1 MPMAGKNELNFSISK
16 SGLFNLVSFA
26 LIIATLCILL
36 TTVSSNSWMTASD
49 DGDDLLW
56 GLSEFEEAERW
67 TSSMVDYDSDECPD
81 ELSCDDAGVAGITGL
96 IFMWIAIAAVFGS
109 LVTLCLN
116 NLGLYKSNY
125 AFVLS
130 FTAGGLAIV
139 GAIIWLV
146 MFPEIEAA
154 KEEDGLGAGSAFYL
168 TIIAGL
174 LSVGSG
180 FALLKSPETEEPVWM
195 PVRRIFS
202 ELKGSNQGN
211 LDFIA
216 LGLVL
221 GAVLVLFVSMFTTS
235 WMTASEDDTSFGF
248 GLYGVEISFE
258 EITFTGDYSDPGA
271 EEEVGDASSAG
282 TTGAI
287 FLWVAIIAAIASLA
301 FMCLNNIGVYTS
313 KYGMI
318 AAFAS
323 GGLAILGAIIWL
335 IMFSGPSFFED
346 LDLSPGL
353 SFYLAIIG
361 GLACVGSGVCDLMS
375 GRNENLD

>member
-1 MPMAGKNELNFSISK
+1 
-16 SGLFNLVSFA
+16 
-26 LIIATLCILL
+26 
-36 TTVSSNSWMTASD
+36 
-49 DGDDLLW
+49 
-56 GLSEFEEAERW
+56 
-67 TSSMVDYDSDECPD
+67 
-81 ELSCDDAGVAGITGL
+81 
-96 IFMWIAIAAVFGS
+96 MWIAIAAVFGS

-248 GLYGVEISFE
+248 GLYGVEISDEDF
-258 EITFTGDYSDPGA
+258 TFTGDYSDPGA

-335 IMFSGPSFFED
+335 IMFSAPSFFED

-375 GRNENLD
+375 GRNQNLD

>member
-1 MPMAGKNELNFSISK
+1 MTEKYELNFSISRP
-16 SGLFNLVSFA
+16 GLLNLVSFG
-26 LIIATLCILL
+26 LTIATLLILL

-49 DGDDLLW
+49 NGEDLLW
-56 GLSEFEEAERW
+56 GLSEFEESEKY
-67 TSSMVDYDSDECPD
+67 TSSMMGYSSDECPD
-81 ELSCDDAGVAGITGL
+81 ELSCDEARGAGITGL
-96 IFMWIAIAAVFGS
+96 IFMWISIAAVVGS
-109 LVTLCLN
+109 LVMLCLN
-116 NLGLYKSNY
+116 NLGLFKSKY
-125 AFVLS
+125 AISLS
-130 FTAGGLAIV
+130 FVSGGLAIL

-154 KEEDGLGAGSAFYL
+154 NEEDGLGPGSAFYL

-180 FALLKSPETEEPVWM
+180 FSLLKSPETEEPIWL

-202 ELKGSNQGN
+202 ELKSPDQGN

-216 LGLVL
+216 LGLL
-221 GAVLVLFVSMFTTS
+221 FGAILILFVSMFTTS
-235 WMTASEDDTSFGF
+235 WMTASEDDTNFGF
-248 GLYGVEISFE
+248 GLYGVEFSFE

-271 EEEVGDASSAG
+271 EDEVGDASSAG

-287 FLWVAIIAAIASLA
+287 FLWIAVLVAIASLVI
-301 FMCLNNIGVYTS
+301 MCLNNIGVYTS

-335 IMFSGPSFFED
+335 VMFSAPPFFED

-361 GLACVGSGVCDLMS
+361 GLSCIGSGVCELIS
-375 GRNENLD
+375 GRNQNLD

>member
-1 MPMAGKNELNFSISK
+1 MPMTEKNELNFIISK
-16 SGLFNLVSFA
+16 PGLFNLVSFA
-26 LIIATLCILL
+26 LATATLCILL
-36 TTVSSNSWMTASD
+36 TTVFSNSWMTASE

-56 GLSEFEEAERW
+56 GLSEFEESERY
-67 TSSMVDYDSDECPD
+67 TSTMVGYGSDECTD
-81 ELSCDDAGVAGITGL
+81 QLSCDDAGGAGLTGL
-96 IFMWIAIAAVFGS
+96 IFMWIAIIAVIGS

-116 NLGLYKSNY
+116 NFGFYKSNY
-125 AFVLS
+125 AIPLS
-130 FTAGGLAIV
+130 FAAGGLAIV

-154 KEEDGLGAGSAFYL
+154 KEENGLGPGSAFYL

-180 FALLKSPETEEPVWM
+180 FALLKSPETDEPMWM
-195 PVRRIFS
+195 PVRKMLG
-202 ELKGSNQGN
+202 ELKSSDQGN
-211 LDFIA
+211 LDFIG

-235 WMTASEDDTSFGF
+235 WMTGSEEDTSYSF
-248 GLYGVEISFE
+248 GLYGVEFSFE
-258 EITFTGDYSDPGA
+258 EITLTGDYSDPGA

-282 TTGAI
+282 ITGAI
-287 FLWVAIIAAIASLA
+287 FLWVAITAAIASLA

-335 IMFSGPSFFED
+335 IMFSAPSFFE
-346 LDLSPGL
+346 DLSPGL

-361 GLACVGSGVCDLMS
+361 GLSCIGAGVCNLMS
-375 GRNENLD
+375 SRKQSV